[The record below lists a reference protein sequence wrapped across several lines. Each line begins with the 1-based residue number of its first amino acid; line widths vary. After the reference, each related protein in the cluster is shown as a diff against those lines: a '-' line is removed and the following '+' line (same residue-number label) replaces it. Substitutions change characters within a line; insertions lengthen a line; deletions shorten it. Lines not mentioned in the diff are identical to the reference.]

1 MQDSSVKPHNELMR
15 FPAIFVA
22 IVALI
27 SFAFAQAGANKQL
40 VKFQTAYTTAKK
52 ALSTK
57 PKDKKVRAAFV
68 VAADRYATAMMV
80 ESTLPPRL
88 RYPGALRIYR
98 EVLKVDPKNTEALN
112 NSKMI
117 VDVYKSM
124 GRPVPN

>member
-1 MQDSSVKPHNELMR
+1 MQHSSVKPHNNSMR
-15 FPAIFVA
+15 FPAILVA

-27 SFAFAQAGANKQL
+27 SFAFAQDTADKQL
-40 VKFQTAYTTAKK
+40 AKFRAAYTASKK
-52 ALSTK
+52 TLASK
-57 PKDKKVRAAFV
+57 PKDKKARATFV

-80 ESTLPPRL
+80 ESTLAPRV

-98 EVLKVDPKNTEALN
+98 EVLKVDPKNPEALN

>member
-1 MQDSSVKPHNELMR
+1 MR
-15 FPAIFVA
+15 FPAILVA

-27 SFAFAQAGANKQL
+27 PFAFAQKPVDKQL
-40 VKFQTAYTTAKK
+40 AKLQTAYATAKK
-52 ALSTK
+52 ALAAK

-80 ESTLPPRL
+80 ESTLPPRM

-98 EVLKVDPKNTEALN
+98 EVLKVDPKNVEAKN

>member
-1 MQDSSVKPHNELMR
+1 MR
-15 FPAIFVA
+15 LPAALVA
-22 IVALI
+22 VVALI
-27 SFAFAQAGANKQL
+27 SFAVAQKPADKQL
-40 VKFQTAYTTAKK
+40 VKFQAAYTTAKK
-52 ALSTK
+52 ALVAK
-57 PKDKKVRAAFV
+57 PKDKTVRAKFV
-68 VAADRYATAMMV
+68 AAADRYATAMMV

-98 EVLKVDPKNTEALN
+98 EVLKVDPKNAEARN

>member
-1 MQDSSVKPHNELMR
+1 MR

-27 SFAFAQAGANKQL
+27 PSAFAQTASDKQL
-40 VKFQTAYTTAKK
+40 VKFKVAYTTAKK
-52 ALSTK
+52 ALTAK
-57 PKDKKVRAAFV
+57 PKDKKARSAFV
-68 VAADRYATAMMV
+68 MAADRYATAMMV
-80 ESTLPPRL
+80 ESTLAPRL

-98 EVLKVDPKNTEALN
+98 EVLKVDPKNAEALN

>member
-1 MQDSSVKPHNELMR
+1 MR
-15 FPAIFVA
+15 FPAVFVA

-27 SFAFAQAGANKQL
+27 PFAFAQNAADKQL
-40 VKFQTAYTTAKK
+40 TKFKAAYTTAKK
-52 ALSTK
+52 ALTAK
-57 PKDKKVRAAFV
+57 PKDKKVRTAFV

-80 ESTLPPRL
+80 ESTLPPRM

-98 EVLKVDPKNTEALN
+98 EVLKVDPKNSEALN